1 MFYRNINVPVFV
13 ELRSN
18 VIENLVEIFSKQNL
32 LFENIVV
39 FTGNFGERYL
49 KEKNL
54 KSQFRKFK
62 LYNLKKSGSNI
73 EISSLRTEVVDQMPD
88 LILSFGGG
96 SINDIGKYISLQ
108 TGIPSIFVPT
118 VISNDGIL
126 SPISIIREDDGY
138 RSLGASPPIGVIGD
152 IDILRES
159 PILYT
164 LSGVGDLLSDISAV
178 IDWDLS
184 SNIGIEK
191 IDFIAR
197 NVAWDA
203 SISFLWSFE
212 NSKCDI
218 IKDDDFLGD
227 LFWGLILS
235 GLAIIV
241 AKSSRPA
248 SGSEHNISHA
258 LDKILG
264 KNRKPHGL
272 QVGFAT
278 LLSLKLQGRDDILKR
293 LKGFYEKIGFP
304 TKFTE
309 LGIEKD
315 TFVEAVKLAPKI
327 RDRYTILN
335 EVSEEKVIK
344 AIDEVYEHT

>member
-1 MFYRNINVPVFV
+1 V
-13 ELRSN
+13 
-18 VIENLVEIFSKQNL
+18 
-32 LFENIVV
+32 FENVAI

-49 KEKNL
+49 EEKNL
-54 KSQFRKFK
+54 KSQFHKLK
-62 LYNLKKSGSNI
+62 LYNLKKNNFSL
-73 EISSLRTEVVDQMPD
+73 EISSLKTEVIDQMPD

-138 RSLGASPPIGVIGD
+138 RSLGASSPIGVIGD
-152 IDILRES
+152 IDILRKS

-178 IDWDLS
+178 IDWGLS
-184 SNIGIEK
+184 SNTAGEK
-191 IDFIAR
+191 IDFMAR
-197 NVAWDA
+197 NIAWDA
-203 SISFLWSFE
+203 SVSFLWSCE
-212 NSKCDI
+212 NSKCNV
-218 IKDDDFLGD
+218 IKDDNFLSD

-235 GLAIIV
+235 GFTIIM

-278 LLSLKLQGRDDILKR
+278 LLCLKLQGRDDIMKR
-293 LKGFYEKIGFP
+293 LKEFYKKIGFP

-315 TFVEAVKLAPKI
+315 TFIEAVKLAPKI

-344 AIDEVYEHT
+344 AIDEIYEDV